1 MQRLIIIIAVFA
13 VLVTACSPAL
23 QDLTTVEDTEGSS
36 TAVARVIDPDSV
48 TIYRNVDG
56 FANINVL
63 CVNGDAIITRSTNYE
78 DFIVVHIPAGENNL
92 CGGS

>member
-1 MQRLIIIIAVFA
+1 MKRLIIIIAVFA

-56 FANINVL
+56 FANVNIM
-63 CVNGDAIITRSTNYE
+63 CVSGDAIISRSTNYE
-78 DFIVVHIPAGENNL
+78 DWQLLHVPAGIHNL
-92 CGGS
+92 CG